1 MDKQQV
7 VARIATLFETEFEI
21 APDRLLPDAHLFQD
35 LGLDSID
42 MVEMIVV
49 LQKEFGIQLRDSEEA
64 RAIRTLGN
72 LHDFVFN
79 EIGKSAAGG
88 SADPRP

>member
-7 VARIATLFETEFEI
+7 AARIATLFETEFEI

-72 LHDFVFN
+72 LQDFVFN
-79 EIGKSAAGG
+79 EIVKSGAGA
-88 SADPRP
+88 SPAPQS

>member
-7 VARIATLFETEFEI
+7 AARIATLFETEFEI

-79 EIGKSAAGG
+79 EIGKPAAGV